1 MNFLT
6 HRRKFIKTVA
16 LAGASVPI
24 GLRHS
29 FGAPAEQPPAPQIQT
44 PLFGVHFSQ
53 ASGKLSAWRKSAPFL
68 ANTVARWSPPQE
80 TLGGLRLPSGK
91 PSG

>member
-1 MNFLT
+1 MHFLT

-16 LAGASVPI
+16 LASASKPI

-29 FGAPAEQPPAPQIQT
+29 SAALAEQPPAPQIQN

-68 ANTVARWSPPQE
+68 ANTVAWRSPPQE
-80 TLGGLRLPSGK
+80 TLGDLRPPSGN

>member
-1 MNFLT
+1 MHFLT

-16 LAGASVPI
+16 LASASMPI

-29 FGAPAEQPPAPQIQT
+29 SAAPAEQSPAPQIQT
-44 PLFGVHFSQ
+44 PRFGVHFSQ

-68 ANTVARWSPPQE
+68 ANTVARRSPPPK
-80 TLGGLRLPSGK
+80 TLGGLRLPPGK